1 MQLIQKRL
9 KRVDIYSAGQSDS
22 GYIGKKPEPTLLGFV
37 YADVQPIEEK
47 MKDELGGTA
56 QYSKARLL
64 MRPDAGVKCG
74 DYAAVF
80 GNTPDCRITEI
91 KRGSSGL
98 SAIAERI

>member
-9 KRVDIYSAGQSDS
+9 KRVDIYSAGQTDS
-22 GYIGKKPEPTLLGFV
+22 GYVGKIPEPQLLGFV
-37 YADVQPIEEK
+37 YADIQPVDEEIK
-47 MKDELGGTA
+47 EEPVGA
-56 QYSKARLL
+56 VRYSKAKLF

-91 KRGSSGL
+91 KRGSGGL
-98 SAIAERI
+98 SALAERI

>member
-64 MRPDAGVKCG
+64 MRSDAGVKCG

-91 KRGSSGL
+91 KRVSCGL
-98 SAIAERI
+98 SALAERI

>member
-37 YADVQPIEEK
+37 YADVQPLEEK

-64 MRPDAGVKCG
+64 MRSDAGVKCG

>member
-22 GYIGKKPEPTLLGFV
+22 GYIGKKPEPSLVGFV
-37 YADVQPIEEK
+37 YAVVQRVDEEIK
-47 MKDELGGTA
+47 EELSGTA
-56 QYSKARLL
+56 QYSKAKLF

-91 KRGSSGL
+91 KRGSGGL

>member
-37 YADVQPIEEK
+37 YADVQTLEEK

-56 QYSKARLL
+56 QYSKAWLF

-91 KRGSSGL
+91 KRGSCGL
-98 SAIAERI
+98 SALAERI

>member
-9 KRVDIYSAGQSDS
+9 KRVDIYSAGKSDS
-22 GYIGKKPEPTLLGFV
+22 GYIGKRPEPTLLGFV
-37 YADVQPIEEK
+37 YADVQPLEEEIK
-47 MKDELGGTA
+47 EELSGTA
-56 QYSKARLL
+56 QYSKAKLF

-91 KRGSSGL
+91 KRGSCGL
-98 SAIAERI
+98 SALAERI